1 MAIQNSNLLPSF
13 INEVVKI
20 VEDETIVRSNLKSV
34 SDVYSWIEEYGR
46 TSDTKWDL
54 RSSRPSGTR
63 LVCWE
68 VAIIISNHYLLEDKS
83 DVRFACPIR
92 ALQSYNGALLEYR
105 MPICRP
111 DRTYGQSDPL
121 GSGCPWV
128 QSAQFDL

>member
-13 INEVVKI
+13 VNEVVKI

-46 TSDTKWDL
+46 TLDTKWNL

-68 VAIIISNHYLLEDKS
+68 VAIIISNHYLLQDE
-83 DVRFACPIR
+83 CCN
-92 ALQSYNGALLEYR
+92 L
-105 MPICRP
+105 
-111 DRTYGQSDPL
+111 
-121 GSGCPWV
+121 
-128 QSAQFDL
+128 